1 MSSAGLGAGTGRAAA
16 LRLGAGV
23 LVGLLVVGW
32 GLTRVFG
39 DDSEA
44 SWAEAV
50 LDDLVLGVD
59 VEGTLASRDA
69 SILTPPQG
77 VRVRDFQIR
86 FMAPEGI
93 EVEEGAPVLAFD
105 TSQLDRELLQLQTD
119 AEQAAKNIEKLDIDL
134 QQELMALELKL
145 AEAEAKARRADLQ
158 DEIPDDLRSANE
170 AELTGLDVELATLE
184 VASLEGQIGAAREA
198 GAARRSALVAQRDRA
213 QRLVRETEDALR
225 RMTVTAPRAG
235 TVIYMT
241 NWRGDKKK
249 VGDQVWR
256 RERIIELPNLS
267 TMMAQGEVDESDAG
281 RIAEGQLVSIRLDA
295 HPEVVYRASI
305 ESIWRTVQRKS
316 FSRNPIKVVRLDL
329 DLAETDQE
337 RMRPGMRFRGT
348 IETERLEHVLV
359 VPAHTVFPTD
369 SGPVVYRKTVLG
381 HEQVLVELG
390 QRNAEFV
397 QVLGGLQAGDR
408 IAERNP
414 EA

>member
-1 MSSAGLGAGTGRAAA
+1 MSLPGLGAGTGRWQL
-16 LRLGAGV
+16 LRLGVGV
-23 LVGLLVVGW
+23 LAGLLAVGW
-32 GLTRVFG
+32 GLTRVFAA
-39 DDSEA
+39 DSEI
-44 SWAEAV
+44 SWVEAV
-50 LDDLVLGVD
+50 VDDLVLGVE

-77 VRVRDFQIR
+77 VSVRDFQIR
-86 FMAPEGI
+86 FMAPEGS

-105 TSQLDRELLQLQTD
+105 TASLERELLQLQTD
-119 AEQAAKNIEKLDIDL
+119 AEQAAKNIEKLDVDL
-134 QQELMALELKL
+134 QQQLMALELKL
-145 AEAEAKARRADLQ
+145 AEAEAKARRASLN
-158 DEIPDDLRSANE
+158 DEVPDDLRSANE
-170 AELTGLDVELATLE
+170 VEIAGLDIELATLE
-184 VASLEGQIGAAREA
+184 VASLEGQLRAAREA
-198 GAARRSALVAQRDRA
+198 GAARRSARVAQRDRA
-213 QRLVRETEDALR
+213 ARLVRETEDALR

-235 TVIYMT
+235 TVIYKT

-256 RERIIELPNLS
+256 RERIIELPDLS

-281 RIAEGQLVSIRLDA
+281 RIAEGQSVSIRLDA
-295 HPEVVYRASI
+295 HPDILYGATI

-348 IETERLEHVLV
+348 IEIARLEAVLV
-359 VPAHTVFPTD
+359 VPVHTVFPTD

-381 HEQVLVELG
+381 YEQVPVELG
-390 QRNAEFV
+390 QRNAESV
-397 QVLGGLQAGDR
+397 QVIDGLQAGDR